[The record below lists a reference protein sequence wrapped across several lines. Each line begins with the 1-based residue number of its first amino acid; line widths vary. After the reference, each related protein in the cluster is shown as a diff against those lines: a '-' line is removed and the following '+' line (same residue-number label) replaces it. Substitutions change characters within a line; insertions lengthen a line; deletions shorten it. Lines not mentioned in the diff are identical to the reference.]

1 MKEYT
6 FNYKCLLC
14 GKEYIGG
21 VTGSKEVA
29 MREMGLA
36 AIGKSTKIFTTIPH
50 QCDENNFG
58 VAYLSGV
65 KCCEVEKRIEI
76 KYKDGKASFE
86 GV

>member
-6 FNYKCLLC
+6 FIYKCHLC
-14 GKEYIGG
+14 GKEFISG

-29 MREMGLA
+29 MREMSLVD
-36 AIGKSTKIFTTIPH
+36 IGKSTNFPTTISH

-58 VAYLSGV
+58 FAYISGV
-65 KCCEVEKRIEI
+65 KCREVEKRTEI

-86 GV
+86 EV

>member
-6 FNYKCLLC
+6 FIYKCLLC
-14 GKEYIGG
+14 GKEFING

-29 MREMGLA
+29 MREMGLVD
-36 AIGKSTKIFTTIPH
+36 IGKSTMIPTTISH

-58 VAYLSGV
+58 VAYISGV